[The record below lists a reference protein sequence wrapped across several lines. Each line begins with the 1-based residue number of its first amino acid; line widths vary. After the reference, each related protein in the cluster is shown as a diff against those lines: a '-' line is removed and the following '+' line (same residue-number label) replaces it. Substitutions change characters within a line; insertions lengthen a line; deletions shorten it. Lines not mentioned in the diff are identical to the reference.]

1 VFDPKTLIERGLAAL
16 SNRQPEQAC
25 DLFAQA
31 VAEARWVNDPAVL
44 AQALMTLGQTEHSLQ
59 HPATALD
66 SYREAA
72 AVCAQA
78 GDAAGQAE
86 ALAETAKVLR
96 AQGKTNQAEAACEQL
111 LELLQPLPDP
121 PALVRAR
128 ALRMLALLKEKTA
141 SEDELLLLW
150 HAAATLYE
158 ADEKPERA
166 AECHAHLAF
175 LMGR

>member
-1 VFDPKTLIERGLAAL
+1 
-16 SNRQPEQAC
+16 
-25 DLFAQA
+25 
-31 VAEARWVNDPAVL
+31 
-44 AQALMTLGQTEHSLQ
+44 
-59 HPATALD
+59 
-66 SYREAA
+66 
-72 AVCAQA
+72 
-78 GDAAGQAE
+78 
-86 ALAETAKVLR
+86 
-96 AQGKTNQAEAACEQL
+96 
-111 LELLQPLPDP
+111 LQPLPDP

-166 AECHAHLAF
+166 AECRAHLAF